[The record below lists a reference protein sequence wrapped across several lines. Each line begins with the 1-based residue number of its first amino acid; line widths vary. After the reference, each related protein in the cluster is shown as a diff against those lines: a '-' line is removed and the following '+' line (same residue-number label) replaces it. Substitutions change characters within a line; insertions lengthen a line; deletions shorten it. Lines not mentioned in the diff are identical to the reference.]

1 MLSITKNKS
10 AWFKPSNKMTEKDW
24 KKVMAFVEN
33 SSVEE
38 LLSELEKR
46 KHLSQEKGLR

>member
-1 MLSITKNKS
+1 MKITNQKS
-10 AWFKPSNKMTEKDW
+10 AYFKPSGKMTEKDW

-38 LLSELEKR
+38 LLSELDKR
-46 KHLSQEKGLR
+46 KHLPQERKFR